1 MTASFPSWCRIA
13 TLVRSVVG
21 FKAVWLCTVLGA
33 AAGDVWLGPLALL
46 AFAGV
51 QTFLSKNR
59 RRELLVLASGLAM
72 GLVMETVVVRAEWV
86 NYAPGWPDSILA
98 PAWILALWGAFS
110 LMSID
115 GLAWLRGRR
124 VLAALLGATG
134 APFAYL
140 SGIVLGAG
148 SEAGVAF
155 FVTVGLFYAAA
166 TPLLVE
172 LGGRLGERRGR
183 PRGEE
188 ESGGDL
194 TLFLGLGGRSLG
206 RGEPGTGRRLFCETG
221 LAAQDGRE
229 SGQGGDECDRK
240 QYGLTDDAQTAGA
253 SS

>member
-1 MTASFPSWCRIA
+1 MTVSFPSWCRIA
-13 TLVRSVVG
+13 TLARSVVG

-51 QTFLSKNR
+51 QTFLSENR

-72 GLVMETVVVRAEWV
+72 GLAMETVVVRAEWV
-86 NYAPGWPDSILA
+86 SYAPGWPDSVIA

-124 VLAALLGATG
+124 MLAAVLGATG
-134 APFAYL
+134 APFAYF
-140 SGIVLGAG
+140 SGIALGAG

-155 FVTVGLFYAAA
+155 YLTVGLFYAAA

-172 LGGRLGERRGR
+172 LGGALE
-183 PRGEE
+183 
-188 ESGGDL
+188 GG
-194 TLFLGLGGRSLG
+194 GAAPGGRKK
-206 RGEPGTGRRLFCETG
+206 PGAT
-221 LAAQDGRE
+221 
-229 SGQGGDECDRK
+229 
-240 QYGLTDDAQTAGA
+240 
-253 SS
+253 

>member
-1 MTASFPSWCRIA
+1 MTMSFPAWRRIA
-13 TLVRSVVG
+13 TVARGVVG

-33 AAGDVWLGPLALL
+33 AAGNIWLGPLALL

-51 QTFLSKNR
+51 QVLFSNNR

-86 NYAPGWPDSILA
+86 SYAPGWPDSILA

-124 VLAALLGATG
+124 ILAAVLGATG
-134 APFAYL
+134 APLAYF

-148 SEAGVAF
+148 SEAEVAF
-155 FVTVGLFYAAA
+155 YLIVGLFYAAA

-172 LGGRLGERRGR
+172 LGGAL
-183 PRGEE
+183 
-188 ESGGDL
+188 ESGRAAP
-194 TLFLGLGGRSLG
+194 GGRKN
-206 RGEPGTGRRLFCETG
+206 PG
-221 LAAQDGRE
+221 AA
-229 SGQGGDECDRK
+229 
-240 QYGLTDDAQTAGA
+240 
-253 SS
+253 

>member
-1 MTASFPSWCRIA
+1 MTVSFPSWRRIA

-51 QTFLSKNR
+51 QTFLSENR

-86 NYAPGWPDSILA
+86 SYAPGWPDSVLA

-124 VLAALLGATG
+124 MLAAVLGATG
-134 APFAYL
+134 APFAYF
-140 SGIVLGAG
+140 SGIALGAG

-155 FVTVGLFYAAA
+155 YLTVGLFYAAA
-166 TPLLVE
+166 TPLLVD
-172 LGGRLGERRGR
+172 LGGALE
-183 PRGEE
+183 
-188 ESGGDL
+188 GG
-194 TLFLGLGGRSLG
+194 GAAPGGRKN
-206 RGEPGTGRRLFCETG
+206 PGAT
-221 LAAQDGRE
+221 
-229 SGQGGDECDRK
+229 
-240 QYGLTDDAQTAGA
+240 
-253 SS
+253 